1 MSLVFLDTRGTSMS
15 FATPIAAWLHAL
27 SASEA
32 TFKHSARSVALALLQ
47 LSDEETAC
55 TAPVSYKEVAQLA
68 GCNRKT
74 LIYALQDLET
84 AGLIRRVGAHE
95 QRNAYFLVVD
105 HSLVRVTEPGPF
117 FGPGECD
124 PTDFATEVGG
134 ESTPTPVAD
143 SDHECSL
150 TSLSSLLS
158 KEVDDQEKTS
168 STPVP
173 LPRNWQPNSQ
183 NLQAMISKGMD
194 QEQVLADFFD
204 KYADPHKPTT
214 RSDWDSTFGWWVNKG
229 GWDKYRAQ
237 LQAQQLENQRRLE
250 MERQRELDE
259 QRRREALV
267 RVEDDTDI
275 NDQTAQQDFR
285 PTSDLVLRTQT
296 REDRAFTLA
305 VTTLGDEGL
314 SGASVRDQVRKLADV
329 GLGYLEIVRT
339 IRRQSTSVPELSVA

>member
-1 MSLVFLDTRGTSMS
+1 MS

-27 SASEA
+27 TASEA
-32 TFKHSARSVALALLQ
+32 TFKHSVRSVALALLQ
-47 LSDEETAC
+47 LSNEETAC
-55 TAPVSYKEVAQLA
+55 TAPVSYREVARLA

-105 HSLVRVTEPGPF
+105 RSLVRVTEPGPF
-117 FGPGECD
+117 SGPGESI

-134 ESTPTPVAD
+134 DCTPTPVAK
-143 SDHECSL
+143 SDRESSL
-150 TSLSSLLS
+150 SSLSSLLS
-158 KEVDDQEKTS
+158 KEADDREKTS
-168 STPVP
+168 STPAP

-183 NLQAMISKGMD
+183 NVQAMIAKGMD

-204 KYADPHKPTT
+204 KYADPRKPMT
-214 RSDWDSTFGWWVNKG
+214 RSDWDSTFGWWINKG
-229 GWDKYRAQ
+229 GWDKYRTQ
-237 LQAQQLENQRRLE
+237 LQAQQLENQRKRELE
-250 MERQRELDE
+250 KQRELDE

-267 RVEDDTDI
+267 RVEDDTDTD
-275 NDQTAQQDFR
+275 DQPGRQGFR
-285 PTSDLVLRTQT
+285 PTSDLVLRTPA

-314 SGASVRDQVRKLADV
+314 SGASVRDRVRKLADA

-339 IRRQSTSVPELSVA
+339 IRRERTFDPELSAA